1 MSELYGETQQ
11 CAFSG
16 STGRCQ
22 EVVESGQSLC
32 FWHDSQADKTGADV
46 RERLEQRARTG
57 LPMEGFFLHRAD
69 LDHIDLVNPG
79 EGKPYRLINCD
90 LSRASLRYGHL
101 YRLDLSGSRLLKAN
115 FASANLHRA
124 DLAGC
129 NLLGVNLKN
138 TLLEHVHWGEKMYQE
153 QQADEHPEQAVE
165 LYQEAEETARNIRRH
180 CEHQGMMSVAGRFYY
195 RERVFHRRQMPRFS
209 HQRLLSWLVDKT
221 SGYGESPLRVV
232 TFSLGL
238 ILSCSFLYLFSGLNS
253 GGTVLK
259 FDQSLGFVTN
269 LYYWLD
275 CLYFSVVTFTTLGYG
290 DVTPTGLSR
299 IVAAC
304 EAFTGSF
311 SLALFVVLFV
321 RKMIR

>member
-32 FWHDSQADKTGADV
+32 FWHDPQADKTGADV

-57 LPMEGFFLHRAD
+57 RPMEGFFLHRAD

-90 LSRASLRYGHL
+90 LSRASLRFGHL

-115 FASANLHRA
+115 FAGANLHRA

-253 GGTVLK
+253 GGTVRK
-259 FDQSLGFVTN
+259 FDQSLGFITN
-269 LYYWLD
+269 LHYWLD